1 VSGLSAPAYVLD
13 VTEEHRP
20 VWLTRLEANT
30 AGTVRFRAEADRRY
44 ALVSSDSAGRP
55 EVRNPEPSQ
64 LKDVGIGAEYLI
76 VGPRAFLDDA
86 QPLVE
91 LRREQ
96 GLWSR
101 AVSIEQVYEEFGFGE
116 ARPEALREFLEYA
129 YHRWS
134 RPRLRYVL
142 LLGDATYDFKDY
154 LGTGVVN
161 RVPPLMMKTSYL
173 WTASDPMMAAVN
185 GDDLL
190 PDFAIGRL
198 PAATEDELRVLL
210 GKILAYETGISGVST
225 SKVVLVADNPDEAG
239 NFVADADEIAQ
250 GLLAGRS
257 VEKLYLSQLGSPG
270 MRSGITAA
278 FDAGA
283 SLMSYM
289 GHGGIHLW
297 ADENIFDI
305 DDVAALAP
313 QSQQPLFVTMNC
325 LNGYFH
331 FPYFNSLSEELLKA
345 EARGAIAAFSPT
357 GLSLNAPAH
366 RFHKA
371 LLEAVLHQGHRRL
384 GDAVLAGQADYA
396 ASGAFPELLQ
406 IYHLLGDPAL
416 TLR

>member
-1 VSGLSAPAYVLD
+1 VLD
-13 VTEEHRP
+13 VTENDHP
-20 VWLTRLEANT
+20 VWLSVPASP
-30 AGTVRFRAEADRRY
+30 AGTLRFRAEAGRRY
-44 ALVSSDSAGRP
+44 AVVTAGSAGRA
-55 EVRNPEPSQ
+55 EIRKPEPSR
-64 LKDVGIGAEYLI
+64 LKDARIAAEYLV
-76 VGPRAFLDDA
+76 VGPRAFLADVE
-86 QPLVE
+86 PLLE
-91 LRREQ
+91 LRRSQ
-96 GLWSR
+96 GLRTR
-101 AVSIEQVYEEFGFGE
+101 AVAVEQVYGEFGFGE
-116 ARPEALREFLEYA
+116 ARPEALREFLEFA

-134 RPRLRYVL
+134 RPKLRYVL

-161 RVPPLMMKTSYL
+161 RVPPLMVKTSYI
-173 WTASDPMMAAVN
+173 WTASDPTLATVN

-198 PAATEDELRVLL
+198 PAASEEELRALVE
-210 GKILAYETGISGVST
+210 KILAYESEGPGTAT

-239 NFVADADEIAQ
+239 DFVADAEEIAR
-250 GLLAGRS
+250 GVLAGRA
-257 VEKLYLSQLGSPG
+257 VEKLYLTELGPAG
-270 MRSGITAA
+270 MRSRITAA

-283 SLMSYM
+283 SLMSYI

-297 ADENIFDI
+297 AHENFFNIG
-305 DDVAALAP
+305 DVALLAP

-345 EARGAIAAFSPT
+345 EGKGAIAAFSPT
-357 GLSLNAPAH
+357 GLSLNSPAH
-366 RFHKA
+366 RFHQA
-371 LLEAVLHQGHRRL
+371 LLEAVLHQGHARL

-406 IYHLLGDPAL
+406 IYHFLGDPAL